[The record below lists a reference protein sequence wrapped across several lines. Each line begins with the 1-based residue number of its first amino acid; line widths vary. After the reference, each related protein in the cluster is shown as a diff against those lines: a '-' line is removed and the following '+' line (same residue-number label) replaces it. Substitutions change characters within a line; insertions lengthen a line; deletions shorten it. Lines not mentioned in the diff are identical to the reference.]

1 MRNVIDKQQLKELVD
16 NGKSYKEISEILHYN
31 ETSLC
36 RCYTKNFGKRLDR
49 AASYRQKIDI
59 TKEQEEII
67 FGSLLGDMCIVKHVK
82 TYRGSECHSVKQ
94 VPYIEYKYNLLR
106 PLCGKLLDSTTT
118 IKGKTYYKKQFVLR
132 PNLNL
137 AKFYNM
143 FYINENLKKDVPYD
157 LSLLTP
163 RAIAF
168 WFMDDGF
175 HVTNKNNILGFST
188 CSFSL
193 EGLMRLQSYLKIT
206 YNIDTIIRKNFYLI
220 VRTNSYQILYNLI
233 RPYIIPSML
242 YKLGLS

>member
-16 NGKSYKEISEILHYN
+16 NGKSYKEISEILHCN

-36 RCYTKNFGKRLDR
+36 RCYTKNFGKRLDG

-67 FGSLLGDMCIVKHVK
+67 FGSLLGDMCITKHVK
-82 TYRGSECHSVKQ
+82 TYRGLECHSIKQ
-94 VPYIEYKYNLLR
+94 LHYIEYKHNLLKS
-106 PLCGKLLDSTTT
+106 LCGKLLDTTT
-118 IKGKTYYKKQFVLR
+118 IIKNKTYYKKQFVLR

-137 AKFYNM
+137 EKFYNM
-143 FYINENLKKDVPYD
+143 FYIKENLKKDVPYN

-193 EGLMRLQSYLKIT
+193 EGLIRLQNYLKTT

-220 VRTNSYQILYNLI
+220 VRTNSYQTLYNLI
-233 RPYIIPSML
+233 KPYIIPSML
-242 YKLGLS
+242 YKLG